1 MGGDKQP
8 RANNKFFR
16 KLNRFSFNFIEG
28 KINFHEKPNS
38 TYNDKE
44 MLQTLLFLSIKN
56 RYPEN
61 GCKRCKEIVEKS
73 PDADTFYIINIIQ
86 LTHFIFF
93 LIYTTPTATT
103 AAKKIMTNIP

>member
-16 KLNRFSFNFIEG
+16 RLNRFSFSFIEG
-28 KINFHEKPNS
+28 KIDFHEKHNS
-38 TYNDKE
+38 TYDDNE
-44 MLQTLLFLSIKN
+44 ILQTLLFLSIKN

-73 PDADTFYIINIIQ
+73 Q
-86 LTHFIFF
+86 MLTMTISFV
-93 LIYTTPTATT
+93 LLL
-103 AAKKIMTNIP
+103 AKIGHANSNF